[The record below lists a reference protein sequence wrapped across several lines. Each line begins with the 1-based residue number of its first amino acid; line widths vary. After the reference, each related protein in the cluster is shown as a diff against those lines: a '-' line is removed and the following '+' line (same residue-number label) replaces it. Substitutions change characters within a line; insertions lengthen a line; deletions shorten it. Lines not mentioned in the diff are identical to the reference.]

1 MRPLSPLP
9 EWVQLEHQVALILTE
24 QEEHGWYF
32 DERAARSLNLL
43 SEESMKILV
52 KYYETGI
59 LTSKE
64 QDLLLNEL
72 TEQKGTMRVLERV

>member
-1 MRPLSPLP
+1 MDGTLMKEL
-9 EWVQLEHQVALILTE
+9 
-24 QEEHGWYF
+24 HG
-32 DERAARSLNLL
+32 SLNLL

-72 TEQKGTMRVLERV
+72 IKQKDMSKAVPLPS

>member
-1 MRPLSPLP
+1 MDGILMKELHGSLS
-9 EWVQLEHQVALILTE
+9 
-24 QEEHGWYF
+24 
-32 DERAARSLNLL
+32 LL

-72 TEQKGTMRVLERV
+72 IKQKDMSKAVPLPS

>member
-1 MRPLSPLP
+1 MDGILMKELHGSLS
-9 EWVQLEHQVALILTE
+9 
-24 QEEHGWYF
+24 
-32 DERAARSLNLL
+32 LL

-64 QDLLLNEL
+64 HDLLLNEL
-72 TEQKGTMRVLERV
+72 TKQKDMSKAVPLPS